1 MHQTKETKMRERMF
15 ENRLSKGENMKNMII
30 IRKFYRNFEIASKKT
45 IYSCY
50 SFQVKLGNVKSIGI
64 WFEEMI
70 AEVPQNIK
78 DTKI

>member
-15 ENRLSKGENMKNMII
+15 ENRLSKGENMKEYDHN
-30 IRKFYRNFEIASKKT
+30 KEILQELWNSIKKN

-50 SFQVKLGNVKSIGI
+50 SFQVKLGNAKSIGI
-64 WFEEMI
+64 LFEEMI
-70 AEVPQNIK
+70 AEVPKNIK